1 MDKLTFYRENI
12 LIAEVEFS
20 KDPDELVFVNMY
32 KPLTL
37 EENKTIIEELKKRGF
52 NFSKGESND

>member
-52 NFSKGESND
+52 NFSKE